1 MSNPQTRS
9 TAGGRHD
16 RFDPHPRRPDHRP
29 QGRRHQ
35 AFRQEDA
42 GPGAHLARR
51 LLAQP
56 EGAHGNDVRRGQAAE
71 VGRVRRAA
79 EVLRPHGGRLAGRL
93 QLVPRLQ
100 LLRGAQQAPR
110 PGQGPRDPALAR
122 VRRVLA
128 ARARGAGLRGGDDRD
143 GADGLRRDGGVAGRP
158 ARRGGDRRADRRH
171 RVRQPHD
178 PRERRPRHRV
188 RRFRGGVRSQAAGGA
203 SGRRVDGVTPSGDPF
218 LDNRGLLF
226 TVAYE
231 MLGSA
236 ADAEDVVQETWLRW
250 DALGDEGRADVQ
262 HPRAFLVRM
271 VTRKA
276 LDRLRSN
283 ARRREE
289 YVGAWLPEPL
299 LTAPDLAED
308 AELAESV
315 SMAMLTVLETLTPT
329 ERAVFVLRE
338 VFDTPYDEIAA
349 AVGKSPAAVRQIGHR
364 AREHVAARRPR
375 MDVGRREQQE
385 VVERFLAA
393 VTGGELQELLDVL
406 APDVVLVADG
416 GGVVQAVVN
425 PVVGAKKVA
434 NLLRPFG
441 RLAPGARILQ
451 VLLNGAVG
459 ARIVGTDDGYD
470 TAISFVVEGGRIH
483 RIYAVRNPAK
493 LGQIDVEA
501 TISR

>member
-1 MSNPQTRS
+1 MTQ
-9 TAGGRHD
+9 
-16 RFDPHPRRPDHRP
+16 
-29 QGRRHQ
+29 
-35 AFRQEDA
+35 
-42 GPGAHLARR
+42 
-51 LLAQP
+51 
-56 EGAHGNDVRRGQAAE
+56 ND
-71 VGRVRRAA
+71 
-79 EVLRPHGGRLAGRL
+79 
-93 QLVPRLQ
+93 
-100 LLRGAQQAPR
+100 
-110 PGQGPRDPALAR
+110 
-122 VRRVLA
+122 
-128 ARARGAGLRGGDDRD
+128 
-143 GADGLRRDGGVAGRP
+143 
-158 ARRGGDRRADRRH
+158 
-171 RVRQPHD
+171 
-178 PRERRPRHRV
+178 
-188 RRFRGGVRSQAAGGA
+188 
-203 SGRRVDGVTPSGDPF
+203 DPF
-218 LDNRGLLF
+218 IANRGLLF

-250 DALGDEGRADVQ
+250 DAIGDEGRGDVE

-276 LDRLRSN
+276 LDRLRAN
-283 ARRREE
+283 ARRRED

-338 VFDTPYDEIAA
+338 VFDTPYDEIAD
-349 AVGKSPAAVRQIGHR
+349 AVGKSAAAVRQIGHR
-364 AREHVAARRPR
+364 ARDHVAARRPR

-393 VTGGELQELLDVL
+393 VTGGELQALLDVL

-441 RLAPGARILQ
+441 RLAPGAQILR
-451 VLLNGAVG
+451 VLLNGAAG

-470 TAISFVVEGGRIH
+470 TAISFVVEDGRIS

-501 TISR
+501 PISR